1 MDGIAQGQEG
11 LHLLRGQPPD
21 GQAFH
26 VVEGLHGLLTGPGAQ
41 VCEGEFFQPGV
52 SLDALAEDVALL
64 FHQFH
69 DARHRGTGDVK
80 VFLNIFL
87 VDILWSAP
95 VKIPEDPAVHTGQ
108 FLHTVG
114 AGGLHEFTV
123 ERMV

>member
-1 MDGIAQGQEG
+1 MASHRDKKVSTCSGDSP
-11 LHLLRGQPPD
+11 RD

-52 SLDALAEDVALL
+52 SLDTLAEDVALL

-95 VKIPEDPAVHTGQ
+95 VKIPEDPAV
-108 FLHTVG
+108 LLVSSSIPLA